1 MCRERERKGAKKKKI
16 CQIREVA
23 SEIGGGMSKEDR
35 ERERE
40 EEKEGEKELRNG
52 ANEAPINSFN
62 CADESNA

>member
-1 MCRERERKGAKKKKI
+1 MQREREREREQKRKKSVKSVKWHLKSAEECRKKI
-16 CQIREVA
+16 
-23 SEIGGGMSKEDR
+23 